1 MGHYNSQY
9 ESYYSS
15 IVNKRNT
22 SGYYGV
28 NREKKPKG
36 KWIVRRLMQE
46 LCGVLAMLVFVIF
59 CKFVVTP
66 ETVAAYN
73 YSKNIVNSTY
83 DYENIISKVK
93 NIDTNKSFQDRI
105 VELIDNLK
113 SKFTGGQTIREK
125 IKDKF
130 SLPVNGNIIN
140 ENEEGITIQ
149 STKGAKI
156 MASFHGRVKECGVD
170 NKLGSYVL
178 IDHGEGIETLYSNLE
193 NIVVNENDEVK
204 KGEVIAQSKGSET
217 KDYIT
222 FQVLFMGQNKG
233 LERIIGYKD

>member
-22 SGYYGV
+22 SSYLGGS
-28 NREKKPKG
+28 RKKKPKG

-46 LCGVLAMLVFVIF
+46 LCGVLVLLVFVVI

-66 ETVAAYN
+66 ETVTAYN
-73 YSKNIVNSTY
+73 YSKSVVNSNY
-83 DYENIISKVK
+83 DYKNIINKVK
-93 NIDTNKSFQDRI
+93 NIDTDKGFQDRI

-113 SKFTGGQTIREK
+113 SKFTGGQTIKEK

-130 SLPVNGNIIN
+130 SLPVDGNIIN
-140 ENEEGITIQ
+140 ENDEGITMQ
-149 STKGAKI
+149 TTKDDKV
-156 MASFHGRVKECGVD
+156 MASFDGRVKECGVD
-170 NKLGSYVL
+170 SKLGSYIL

-193 NIVVNENDEVK
+193 SIIVNQNDNVK
-204 KGEVIAQSKGSET
+204 KGDVIAQSKGTQLRDS
-217 KDYIT
+217 IT

-233 LERIIGYKD
+233 LERTIGYNN